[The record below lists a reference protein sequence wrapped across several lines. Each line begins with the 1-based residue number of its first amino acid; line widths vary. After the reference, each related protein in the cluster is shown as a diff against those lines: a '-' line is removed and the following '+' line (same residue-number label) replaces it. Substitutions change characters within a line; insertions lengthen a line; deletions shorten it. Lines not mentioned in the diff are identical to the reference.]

1 MNSNL
6 ISISGIDGSGKSTQL
21 DLLKKYYEDL
31 GFKVIYLWSRGGSTP
46 GINKLK
52 SFLRLIAGKN
62 LPPSGKSKKRD
73 EMFKNIFIQYIWI
86 YAAILD
92 LLRIYAFSIRW
103 NLLIGKKVICD
114 RYIWDTL
121 VDFKIMFPELEIE
134 RWLIWKILV
143 KSVPIPFKQILLMIP
158 IKTSIARCSQKFDP
172 FPDSPEIRE
181 KRYSLYVD
189 ISNDTKFITIDAKQ
203 SSAAVFKQIIK

>member
-1 MNSNL
+1 MNANL

-31 GFKVIYLWSRGGSTP
+31 GFKVVYLWSRGGSTS

-52 SFLRLIAGKN
+52 SFFKADSRQELTSIWEKQ
-62 LPPSGKSKKRD
+62 KRD

-92 LLRIYAFSIRW
+92 LLRIYAFAIRW

-121 VDFKIMFPELEIE
+121 IDFKIMFPELEIE

-181 KRYSLYVD
+181 KD
-189 ISNDTKFITIDAKQ
+189 IIYM
-203 SSAAVFKQIIK
+203 

>member
-1 MNSNL
+1 MSGNL

-21 DLLKKYYEDL
+21 DLLKKYYKDQ
-31 GFKVIYLWSRGGSTP
+31 GFKVVYLWSRGGSTS

-121 VDFKIMFPELEIE
+121 IDFKIMFPELEIE

-143 KSVPIPFKQILLMIP
+143 KSAPIPFKQILLMIP

-181 KRYSLYVD
+181 KRYNLYAD
-189 ISNDTKFITIDAKQ
+189 ISNDAKFVTIDAKQ
-203 SSAAVFKQIIK
+203 SSTEVFKEIIK